1 VPQDFR
7 NKVIKQHV
15 SRRMIGL
22 IGNLEMFTIIEKI
35 DVPTIEGKTKIPLLV
50 IICGSID
57 FMI

>member
-1 VPQDFR
+1 
-7 NKVIKQHV
+7 
-15 SRRMIGL
+15 MIGL